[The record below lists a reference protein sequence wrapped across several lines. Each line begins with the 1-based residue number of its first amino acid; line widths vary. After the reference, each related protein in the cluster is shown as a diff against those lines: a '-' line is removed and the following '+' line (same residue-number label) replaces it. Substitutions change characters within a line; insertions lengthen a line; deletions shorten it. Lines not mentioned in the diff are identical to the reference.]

1 MKHLEYIEHTLQR
14 LASPKR
20 AHTFWGW
27 VLVMMIAAVFLWIRN
42 SSWIDNPNAW
52 LLRDST
58 DSYKNYM
65 TSAWHV
71 KYDAGYVHYSGMD
84 YPYGEHVLFTDNQ
97 PIISGVL
104 RWWSLHVSDIS
115 GDTTG
120 ILNLLQ
126 VWSLIFGAGIIYL
139 LFRKLHF
146 PVWYATMVSLG
157 VLFLS
162 PQCARFDVHFGLSH
176 TWVFPLLLLLLCR
189 YEERHSRRYQSL
201 QIGILLWVAAQIHF
215 YYFGLSALFLL
226 LYTAY
231 QLWIDP
237 SLRNFRVRLSHL
249 VVMILL
255 PFALLNVWIH
265 WADFRPDRPAT
276 PYGFTG
282 YIGFWEGVFLPYENF
297 PMYQWIDGHIAHI
310 RRLDS
315 ESQAYAGLVAF
326 GFTLWL
332 IFSGVFRRAVRRIQ
346 ALFKKDT
353 TPAPGLFPH
362 DWELAAYH
370 RVHKRY
376 LQGIL
381 AAALALLIFACGFPY
396 AIHGLEWIADYFG
409 PLRQF
414 RGMGRFTW
422 AFYYVINLVAFYW
435 LWNWSIH
442 FKGFKGHTNLW
453 FRWVI
458 ALLPLAVLG
467 YEAWYFHH
475 SRPLQIENNPM
486 YPPEQATF
494 QDKWL
499 EKVDYK
505 PYQAMLPL
513 PYYHVGSENLWLD
526 MDFALFRK
534 VQLTGFVHGL
544 PDMGVNMSRSS
555 IGQMLKSVQLTLPPG
570 EVPQILAD
578 LPDNRPL
585 LLFTEQRLWD
595 TVQRQY
601 PYLLDK
607 AVPVYTGT
615 KIRLL
620 AVSPDS
626 IQAAAAERIRAMQTE
641 AANEGIYPAG
651 RYKSDRPPG
660 FFHLQTFDSLTTTE
674 HIFQGKGAFSGNMH
688 DTTWLWNAPLPKGN
702 YHLGFWIDV
711 KQDMGMVHALHLVE
725 NAVSDGHEI
734 QAQDVQ
740 ARFHLKEIVGDWA
753 LFDIPV
759 SVKEDNSSMR
769 VYLLQKGINTTFYL
783 DEVLL
788 RADGFNLYHTRPGWV
803 AKNNFWYK
811 TDLE

>member
-1 MKHLEYIEHTLQR
+1 
-14 LASPKR
+14 
-20 AHTFWGW
+20 
-27 VLVMMIAAVFLWIRN
+27 MMIAAVFLWIRN

-71 KYDAGYVHYSGMD
+71 KYDAGYVHYSGMN

-97 PIISGVL
+97 PIISGAL
-104 RWWSLHVSDIS
+104 RWWSHHVSDIS
-115 GDTTG
+115 GETTG

-201 QIGILLWVAAQIHF
+201 QIGLLLWVSAQIHF
-215 YYFGLSALFLL
+215 YYFGLGAMFLL

-231 QLWIDP
+231 QLWMDS

-255 PFALLNVWIH
+255 PFALLNVWLH

-276 PYGFTG
+276 PYGFTD
-282 YIGFWEGVFLPYENF
+282 YIGFKEGVFLPYENF
-297 PMYQWIDGHIAHI
+297 PMYRWIDEYIMQI
-310 RRLDS
+310 PRLDS

-353 TPAPGLFPH
+353 IPAPGLFPH

-467 YEAWYFHH
+467 YEAWYFNH

-494 QDKWL
+494 PDKWL

-513 PYYHVGSENLWLD
+513 PYYHIGSENLWLD

-626 IQAAAAERIRAMQTE
+626 IQAAAAERIRAMQSE
-641 AANEGIYPAG
+641 AASAGIYPAG

-660 FFHLQTFDSLTTTE
+660 FFHLQTFDSLTTAE

-688 DTTWLWNAPLPKGN
+688 DTTWLWNATLPKGN
-702 YHLGFWIDV
+702 YHLGFWVNV
-711 KQDMGMVHALHLVE
+711 KQDMGMVQALYLLE

-734 QAQDVQ
+734 QVQEVQ

-753 LFDIPV
+753 LFDVPL
-759 SVKEDNSSMR
+759 SVKEDNSRMR
-769 VYLLQKGINTTFYL
+769 MYLLQKKINTIFYL

>member
-1 MKHLEYIEHTLQR
+1 LKHLEYIEHTLQR

-71 KYDAGYVHYSGMD
+71 KHDSGYVHYSGMD

-97 PIISGVL
+97 PVISAGL
-104 RWWSLHVSDIS
+104 RWWNRHVNDIS
-115 GDTTG
+115 GETTG
-120 ILNLLQ
+120 LLNMLQ
-126 VWSLIFGAGIIYL
+126 VLSLIFGAGIIYL

-146 PVWYATMVSLG
+146 PVWYAIMVSLG

-201 QIGILLWVAAQIHF
+201 QIGILLWLAAQIHF

-226 LYTAY
+226 LYTGY
-231 QLWIDP
+231 QLLTDP
-237 SLRNFRVRLSHL
+237 SLRNIRVRLSHL

-255 PFALLNVWIH
+255 PFALLNVWLH

-297 PMYQWIDGHIAHI
+297 PMYKWIDGHLAHI

-315 ESQAYAGLVAF
+315 ESQAYAGVVAF
-326 GFTLWL
+326 AFTLWL
-332 IFSGVFRRAVRRIQ
+332 IYSGVFRRAARRIK
-346 ALFKKDT
+346 AVFVKET
-353 TPAPGLFPH
+353 PPAPGLFPH

-381 AAALALLIFACGFPY
+381 AAALALLAFACGFPY
-396 AIHGLEWIADYFG
+396 AIHGLEWISDYFG

-442 FKGFKGHTNLW
+442 FKGFKGNTNLW

-458 ALLPLAVLG
+458 ALLPLAMLG
-467 YEAWYFHH
+467 YEAWYFHK
-475 SRPLQIENNPM
+475 SRPLAIENSPM
-486 YPPEQATF
+486 YAPERATF
-494 QDKWL
+494 EDKWL

-505 PYQAMLPL
+505 PYQAILPL

-534 VQLTGFVHGL
+534 VQLTGFVHGI

-595 TVQRQY
+595 EMLLKY
-601 PYLLDK
+601 PVLLGK
-607 AVPVYTGT
+607 ATPVYTGS

-620 AVSPDS
+620 ALSPDS
-626 IQAAAAERIRAMQTE
+626 IRAAAKNFSRAMQAE
-641 AANEGIYPAG
+641 ATRGIYPAG
-651 RYKSDRPPG
+651 RYRSDTTPG
-660 FFHLQTFDSLTTTE
+660 FFYVQTFDSLNNAE

-688 DTTWLWNAPLPKGN
+688 DTTWLWNAPLPKGK
-702 YHLGFWIDV
+702 YTLGFWIDV
-711 KQDMGMVHALHLVE
+711 KQDMGMVHALRMME
-725 NAVSDGHEI
+725 NNLSDGREI
-734 QAQDVQ
+734 QLVDIQ

-753 LFDIPV
+753 MFEIPITV
-759 SVKEDNSSMR
+759 QEDQSR
-769 VYLLQKGINTTFYL
+769 TRLYLLQKGINTTFYL

-788 RADGFNLYHTRPGWV
+788 KADGFNLYHSRPGWV
-803 AKNNFWYK
+803 VRNNFWCK